1 MLAILLIIISEVK
14 RKTEKKKKK
23 KATERL
29 ASYPRIRKRV
39 LYKSML
45 WLVFKKAS
53 VIFVVHTCSVL
64 YLQCIILGQIVK
76 SQWCLKL
83 AYNIFFMLRLY
94 YYRFPCF
101 MIKQKLEL
109 AALCLSVFEYLTCF
123 KLVWY
128 NGKHWPPTVINLFCK
143 EVDNLSQVTKELHTF
158 RFVYRYLHVWCAGT
172 CCVQGLISLLF
183 MHASQVVRLSFEKP
197 GLDLAQDRHMLPW
210 AIRADH

>member
-109 AALCLSVFEYLTCF
+109 AALCLSVFEYLTG
-123 KLVWY
+123 LV
-128 NGKHWPPTVINLFCK
+128 C
-143 EVDNLSQVTKELHTF
+143 
-158 RFVYRYLHVWCAGT
+158 RHVLCTRPNIITIYA
-172 CCVQGLISLLF
+172 
-183 MHASQVVRLSFEKP
+183 RKP
-197 GLDLAQDRHMLPW
+197 GSKTFFWKTWIRFSPGSSHAAVSYKSRPLEWDLEHWSKKRKGTTSMWLFDGEELKGVTHLDY
-210 AIRADH
+210 I